1 MLLIMDDKL
10 PQQPIKSATHTG
22 NEHLSKFEIDA

>member
-1 MLLIMDDKL
+1 MDDKL

-22 NEHLSKFEIDA
+22 NEHLSEFEIDA